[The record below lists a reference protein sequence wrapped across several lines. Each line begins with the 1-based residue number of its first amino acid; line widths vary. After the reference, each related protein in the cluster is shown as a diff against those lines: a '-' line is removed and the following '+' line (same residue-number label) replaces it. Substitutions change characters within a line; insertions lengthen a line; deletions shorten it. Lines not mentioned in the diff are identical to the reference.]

1 MRVLKLRGAQA
12 AGFNLVEVPVPAPKA
27 GEVLLKVLA
36 ASLCG
41 TDLKVCKWYVLHT
54 WLRVL

>member
-1 MRVLKLRGAQA
+1 M
-12 AGFNLVEVPVPAPKA
+12 EVPVPAPKA